1 MSYPVCAAQLKLQRR
16 AVVRGGGGG
25 RWLGSPICEVRA
37 AKQLCLKGEM
47 VVMGLQISLLLF
59 RGREL
64 SGSAVGGGGRG
75 GMRGALC

>member
-1 MSYPVCAAQLKLQRR
+1 MCSTAEATKKGCCE
-16 AVVRGGGGG
+16 GGGGG

-37 AKQLCLKGEM
+37 AKQLCLKGET

>member
-1 MSYPVCAAQLKLQRR
+1 MCAAQLKLQRR
-16 AVVRGGGGG
+16 AVVRGGGG